1 MNFKSF
7 LFSTALLAGLV
18 PAVSGAQAPP
28 SKPLTHSYRVTYTLT
43 VSDGGK
49 RTGVQHITMTISAPT
64 SRGTIKMG
72 QKIPVATGSYDA
84 DGKSGVQTQFTYID
98 VGLNIDANLI
108 EEQNGVQITSKLE
121 QSSVA
126 PEPVTINGVTEPIIR
141 QLVLAN
147 TSVLPLGKSVVL
159 GSLDIP
165 DTMRHMD
172 IEVTVDQMP

>member
-1 MNFKSF
+1 MNFKCF
-7 LFSTALLAGLV
+7 LLSAALLAGLV

-28 SKPLTHSYRVTYTLT
+28 PKPLTHSYRVTYTLI

-72 QKIPVATGSYDA
+72 QKIPVATGSYDG

-108 EEQNGVQITSKLE
+108 EEQNGVQITSKVE

-126 PEPVTINGVTEPIIR
+126 PEPVTIANVKEPIIR

-147 TSVLPLGKSVVL
+147 TSLLTFGKSVVL

-165 DTMRHMD
+165 DSTRHMD
-172 IEVTVDQMP
+172 IEVAVEQ